1 MKKINTAVVI
11 GAGTMGS
18 GIASHLANVDC
29 DVYLLDLPGKNS
41 RNEITEKAI
50 TNIKKSD
57 PPLLFHK
64 QKLNNI
70 KAGNLEDDFEIISKA
85 DWIIE
90 AIVERVDI
98 KHALYGK
105 VNSKRKKG
113 SILSSNTSTIPLK
126 VLTEKMY

>member
-70 KAGNLEDDFEIISKA
+70 IHLFKQK
-85 DWIIE
+85 W
-90 AIVERVDI
+90 
-98 KHALYGK
+98 
-105 VNSKRKKG
+105 
-113 SILSSNTSTIPLK
+113 NTTFFSFFT
-126 VLTEKMY
+126 YN